1 MLDFHASRTFYI
13 WRRKRDLNPR
23 DPFEPYS
30 LSRGAPS
37 PLGYFS
43 NVGECDIREFCWR
56 RGWDSNPRCIAASP
70 VFKTGSLNRSDTSPF
85 GFSFIIIT

>member
-43 NVGECDIREFCWR
+43 VVNAQSDDKCGGEGGIRTH
-56 RGWDSNPRCIAASP
+56 GA
-70 VFKTGSLNRSDTSPF
+70 LLHHQ
-85 GFSFIIIT
+85 FSRLAP